1 MSRVFLGLCLG
12 LLCGAKRTNQKISE
26 QLGAD
31 GVERPFGDFGGGG
44 GGFGFG
50 DAMDF
55 GGGFPNPFNKPKQPE
70 QPQQPEQPEEEKA
83 TGGGWG
89 FPDFNGGFPNPFN
102 KPKQPE
108 QQTGGGGGMFPG
120 FDMNGMKDMMGGMMG
135 DMMNCMQK
143 ENEICCSQSGDGPE
157 FRKTVCLPLWYCMI
171 AVGER
176 DFGPVPPCD
185 APIQFGDAK
194 KCKKDDEQMRSEM
207 TMSKSM
213 CFAKI
218 KELYDLQA
226 KLGTCVADIDNEKK
240 KVEDERQD
248 LVDLQ
253 NQAQECEKKKAEA
266 KAQQSL
272 GKSSD
277 GSGGGQFCPAESSAL
292 TAAVAAYSEAIGQ
305 CISVQLSATVKIP
318 EIDIQMPEIKVG
330 TVSQGSFDLKMPDF
344 SAPDFTGDVVVPGGG
359 GKLNVAVGG
368 QMGQMGQMEQS
379 QQQSQAPK
387 LTFDQR
393 KANIQA
399 DIKECEDAK
408 QKMPQKQQEIAGMKN
423 NVMQQKQKACE
434 EPNSLLQLGASP
446 EAQISIQ
453 AFSMMKMVWTCQE
466 VGVAIDA
473 LIAVLQRC

>member
-12 LLCGAKRTNQKISE
+12 VLSGEAR
-26 QLGAD
+26 G
-31 GVERPFGDFGGGG
+31 GVPDFI
-44 GGFGFG
+44 GF
-50 DAMDF
+50 
-55 GGGFPNPFNKPKQPE
+55 FNMF
-70 QPQQPEQPEEEKA
+70 QPQP
-83 TGGGWG
+83 
-89 FPDFNGGFPNPFN
+89 
-102 KPKQPE
+102 
-108 QQTGGGGGMFPG
+108 QQTGGGASEMLPG

-135 DMMNCMQK
+135 DMMNCMEK

-185 APIQFGDAK
+185 APKQFGDAS
-194 KCKKDDEQMRSEM
+194 KCKKDDKQMRSEM
-207 TMSKSM
+207 TTVKSM

-226 KLGTCVADIDNEKK
+226 KLGKCVADINDEKK

-248 LVDLQ
+248 LKDLQ
-253 NQAQECEKKKAEA
+253 NQAEECEKKKAEA

-272 GKSSD
+272 GGSS
-277 GSGGGQFCPAESSAL
+277 GGGGGGQFCPAETSAL
-292 TAAVAAYSEAIGQ
+292 TTAVAAYSEAVGK
-305 CISVQLSATVKIP
+305 CISVQISATVKIP
-318 EIDIQMPEIKVG
+318 EIDIQVPEIKVG
-330 TVSQGSFDLKMPDF
+330 TVSQGSFDLQMPDF

-368 QMGQMGQMEQS
+368 QMGQMGQSQQGGQG

-399 DIKECEDAK
+399 DIKDCASF
-408 QKMPQKQQEIAGMKN
+408 G
-423 NVMQQKQKACE
+423 CG
-434 EPNSLLQLGASP
+434 SLLAR
-446 EAQISIQ
+446 II
-453 AFSMMKMVWTCQE
+453 K
-466 VGVAIDA
+466 
-473 LIAVLQRC
+473 R

>member
-12 LLCGAKRTNQKISE
+12 VLCGAKRTTHKISE
-26 QLGAD
+26 QLEAD
-31 GVERPFGDFGGGG
+31 SAERPFGGGFGNGNGFGGGG
-44 GGFGFG
+44 GGGGFFG
-50 DAMDF
+50 
-55 GGGFPNPFNKPKQPE
+55 GGGFPDMFQPQQQQQPPQPE
-70 QPQQPEQPEEEKA
+70 QQQQQATGGGFSGLNGGFPDMFQPQQPEQQQA

-89 FPDFNGGFPNPFN
+89 FPDFNGGFPNPL
-102 KPKQPE
+102 KPKNPEEPE
-108 QQTGGGGGMFPG
+108 QQTGGGGGGMFPG

-185 APIQFGDAK
+185 APILFGDAS
-194 KCKKDDEQMRSEM
+194 KCKKDDKQMRSEM
-207 TMSKSM
+207 TMGKSM

-226 KLGTCVADIDNEKK
+226 ELGKCVADIDKEKK

-248 LVDLQ
+248 LMDLQ
-253 NQAQECEKKKAEA
+253 NQAEECEKKKAEA

-272 GKSSD
+272 GGSS
-277 GSGGGQFCPAESSAL
+277 GSSSGGGGGGQFCPAESSAL
-292 TAAVAAYSEAIGQ
+292 TAAVAAYGEAVGK
-305 CISVQLSATVKIP
+305 CISVQISAAVKIP
-318 EIDIQMPEIKVG
+318 EIDIQVPEIKVG
-330 TVSQGSFDLKMPDF
+330 TVSQGSFDLQMPDF

-368 QMGQMGQMEQS
+368 QMGQMGQSQQGGQG

-399 DIKECEDAK
+399 DIKDCASF
-408 QKMPQKQQEIAGMKN
+408 G
-423 NVMQQKQKACE
+423 CG
-434 EPNSLLQLGASP
+434 SLLAR
-446 EAQISIQ
+446 II
-453 AFSMMKMVWTCQE
+453 K
-466 VGVAIDA
+466 
-473 LIAVLQRC
+473 R